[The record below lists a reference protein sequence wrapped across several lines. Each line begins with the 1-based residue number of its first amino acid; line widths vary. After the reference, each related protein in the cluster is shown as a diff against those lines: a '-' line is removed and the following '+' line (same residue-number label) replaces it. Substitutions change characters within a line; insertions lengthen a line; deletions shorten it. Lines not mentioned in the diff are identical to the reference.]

1 MKKMISAN
9 FRKLR
14 ATELYESVEV
24 QQTFPGLRETL
35 VILILLKKYYSYP
48 IYFPKNITRILFI
61 FLKI

>member
-1 MKKMISAN
+1 MRKKIISDN

-35 VILILLKKYYSYP
+35 VILILLK
-48 IYFPKNITRILFI
+48 NITRILFI
-61 FLKI
+61 FLKILLVYFLYS